1 MICYSIIFL
10 YLWHM
15 KFEKIAIIYLQ
26 RTLLCISFLLIPSI
40 GLQAQNT
47 IPDPSYTMEQGVY
60 QGHRSR
66 GVPHGKGVM
75 SYNNGDQYVGTYVK
89 GNVRERV
96 YILLSQANT
105 TMANGKMT

>member
-1 MICYSIIFL
+1 MIFYSIIFL

-26 RTLLCISFLLIPSI
+26 NILLLMLFLLIPSI
-40 GLQAQNT
+40 SLRAQ
-47 IPDPSYTMEQGVY
+47 DEDSDQSFTMEQGTY

-75 SYNNGDQYVGTYVK
+75 SYNNGDQYVGSYVK
-89 GNVRERV
+89 GKR
-96 YILLSQANT
+96 QG
-105 TMANGKMT
+105 NGIYTYVTGEYYDGEWKMT